1 MNRPKAVFLSNWR
14 VCWTKGLPHWGL
26 IKCSYNQ
33 AFFSGIL
40 QAPMA
45 YLSHSRKISLKK
57 EDINWWHVMS
67 GWTATWTSRW
77 QQAKGWVLS
86 HRSLATSPKLHQAG
100 SAASP
105 RPGNNDT
112 LIKHN
117 IWDLILHC
125 RYRRGIKSFSYRC
138 TFNIS
143 TSKAHLSMWRVLK
156 RTSAV
161 FLFKSWKKNNWKL
174 VGKVTE
180 GITLKPHWV
189 SLTVFTAKTHTQAWK
204 PILKKIFN
212 QFDKQI
218 REVCK

>member
-1 MNRPKAVFLSNWR
+1 MYGPKAVFLSNR
-14 VCWTKGLPHWGL
+14 KDCWTKGLPHRGL
-26 IKCSYNQ
+26 KCSYNQ

-57 EDINWWHVMS
+57 EDIINWWHVMS
-67 GWTATWTSRW
+67 GGTATWTSRW

-105 RPGNNDT
+105 QPGNNNT
-112 LIKHN
+112 LIKHRT
-117 IWDLILHC
+117 WDLILHC
-125 RYRRGIKSFSYRC
+125 RYRRGIKSFSYGC

-161 FLFKSWKKNNWKL
+161 FLFKSWKKNNGSLLEKWLKALLWNHTGYPWPFSQQRPTHKHESQSWKRF
-174 VGKVTE
+174 
-180 GITLKPHWV
+180 
-189 SLTVFTAKTHTQAWK
+189 LTNLMNK
-204 PILKKIFN
+204 
-212 QFDKQI
+212 
-218 REVCK
+218 